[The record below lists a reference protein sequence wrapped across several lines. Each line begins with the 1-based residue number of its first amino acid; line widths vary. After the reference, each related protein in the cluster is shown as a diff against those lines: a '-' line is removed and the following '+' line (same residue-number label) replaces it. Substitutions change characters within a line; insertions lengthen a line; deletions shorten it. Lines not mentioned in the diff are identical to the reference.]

1 MTFSQTRGVKI
12 MSLFK
17 VFGVSGSAIAA
28 QDVRLNVIASNLA
41 NADSIAGPDGK
52 AYKARQVV
60 FQAHLADANDQ
71 ASAGVRV
78 AGVNESEA
86 EGRKIYDPKNPLADE
101 AGNITMPNVNVIDE
115 MVNMIGASRAY
126 QNNVEVMN
134 TTKNLLA
141 KTIAMGS

>member
-1 MTFSQTRGVKI
+1 

-28 QDVRLNVIASNLA
+28 QNVRLNVIASNLA

-60 FQAHLADANDQ
+60 FQTQLADFNDQ

-101 AGNITMPNVNVIDE
+101 SGNITMPNVNVIDE
-115 MVNMIGASRAY
+115 MVNMIEASRAY
-126 QNNVEVMN
+126 QNNIEVMN
-134 TTKNLLA
+134 TTKSLLA

>member
-1 MTFSQTRGVKI
+1 

-17 VFGVSGSAIAA
+17 VFAVSGSAIGA
-28 QDVRLNVIASNLA
+28 QNVRLNTIASNLA

-52 AYKARQVV
+52 AYRARQVI
-60 FQAHLADANDQ
+60 FQTQLTDANDQ

-78 AGVNESEA
+78 AQVIESDA
-86 EGRKIYDPKNPLADE
+86 DGRKMFDPKNPMADE
-101 AGNITMPNVNVIDE
+101 SGHVTMPNVNVIDE
-115 MVNMIGASRAY
+115 MVNMISASRAY

-134 TTKNLLA
+134 TTKNVLA

>member
-1 MTFSQTRGVKI
+1 
-12 MSLFK
+12 MSLFN

-28 QDVRLNVIASNLA
+28 QNVRLNVIASNLA

-52 AYKARQVV
+52 AYRARQVV
-60 FQAHLADANDQ
+60 FQTQLADANDQ

-101 AGNITMPNVNVIDE
+101 NGNVTMPNVNVIDE
-115 MVNMIGASRAY
+115 MVNMIAASRAY

>member
-1 MTFSQTRGVKI
+1 

-28 QDVRLNVIASNLA
+28 QNVRLNVIASNLA

-52 AYKARQVV
+52 AYKSRQVV
-60 FQAHLADANDQ
+60 FQTQLTDANDQ

-78 AGVNESEA
+78 SQVIESEA

-101 AGNITMPNVNVIDE
+101 SGHVTMPNVNVIDE
-115 MVNMIGASRAY
+115 MVNMIEASRAY

>member
-1 MTFSQTRGVKI
+1 

-17 VFGVSGSAIAA
+17 IFAVSGSAIGA
-28 QDVRLNVIASNLA
+28 QNVRLNTIASNLA

-52 AYKARQVV
+52 AYRARQVI
-60 FQAHLADANDQ
+60 FQTQLTDANDQ

-78 AGVNESEA
+78 AQVIESDA
-86 EGRKIYDPKNPLADE
+86 DGRKMFDPKNPMADE
-101 AGNITMPNVNVIDE
+101 SGHVTMPNVNVIDE
-115 MVNMIGASRAY
+115 MVNMISASRAY

>member
-1 MTFSQTRGVKI
+1 

-17 VFGVSGSAIAA
+17 VFGVSGSAIGA
-28 QDVRLNVIASNLA
+28 QNVRLNTIASNLA

-52 AYKARQVV
+52 AYRARQVI
-60 FQAHLADANDQ
+60 FQTQLTDANDQ

-78 AGVNESEA
+78 AQVIESDA
-86 EGRKIYDPKNPLADE
+86 DGRKMFDPKNPLADE
-101 AGNITMPNVNVIDE
+101 SGHVTMPNVNVIDE
-115 MVNMIGASRAY
+115 MVNMISASRAY

>member
-1 MTFSQTRGVKI
+1 

-28 QDVRLNVIASNLA
+28 QNVRLNTIASNLA

-52 AYKARQVV
+52 AYKARQVI
-60 FQAHLADANDQ
+60 FQAQLADANDQ

-78 AGVNESEA
+78 SQVIESDA
-86 EGRKIYDPKNPLADE
+86 EGRRVYDPKNPLADE
-101 AGNITMPNVNVIDE
+101 SGHVTMPNVNVIDE
-115 MVNMIGASRAY
+115 MVNMIEASRAY

>member
-1 MTFSQTRGVKI
+1 MTFSQTSGVKI

-41 NADSIAGPDGK
+41 NADSIAGP
-52 AYKARQVV
+52 VV
-60 FQAHLADANDQ
+60 VQAHLADANDQ

>member
-1 MTFSQTRGVKI
+1 

-28 QDVRLNVIASNLA
+28 QNVRLNVIASNLA

-60 FQAHLADANDQ
+60 FQTQLADLNDQ
-71 ASAGVRV
+71 ASVGVRV

>member
-1 MTFSQTRGVKI
+1 

-28 QDVRLNVIASNLA
+28 QNVRLNVIASNLA

-60 FQAHLADANDQ
+60 FQTQLADANDQ

-86 EGRKIYDPKNPLADE
+86 EGRKIYDPKTPLADE
-101 AGNITMPNVNVIDE
+101 TGNVTMPNVNVIDE
-115 MVNMIGASRAY
+115 MVNMIEASRAY

>member
-1 MTFSQTRGVKI
+1 

-28 QDVRLNVIASNLA
+28 QNVRLNTIASNLA

-52 AYKARQVV
+52 AYKARQVI
-60 FQAHLADANDQ
+60 FQTQLADANDQ

-78 AGVNESEA
+78 SQVIESDA
-86 EGRKIYDPKNPLADE
+86 EGRRVYDPKNPLADE
-101 AGNITMPNVNVIDE
+101 SGHVTMPNVNVIDE
-115 MVNMIGASRAY
+115 MVNMIEASRAY

>member
-1 MTFSQTRGVKI
+1 

-17 VFGVSGSAIAA
+17 VFGVSGSAIGA
-28 QDVRLNVIASNLA
+28 QNVRLNTIASNLA
-41 NADSIAGPDGK
+41 NADSISGPDGK
-52 AYKARQVV
+52 AYRARQVI
-60 FQAHLADANDQ
+60 FQTQLTDANDQ

-78 AGVNESEA
+78 AQVIESDA
-86 EGRKIYDPKNPLADE
+86 EGRKMFDPKNPMADE
-101 AGNITMPNVNVIDE
+101 SGHVTMPNVNVIDE
-115 MVNMIGASRAY
+115 MVNMISASRAY

>member
-1 MTFSQTRGVKI
+1 

-28 QDVRLNVIASNLA
+28 QNVRLNVVASNLA

-60 FQAHLADANDQ
+60 FQTQLADANDQ

-78 AGVNESEA
+78 ASVNESEA

-101 AGNITMPNVNVIDE
+101 TGNVTMPNVNVIDE
-115 MVNMIGASRAY
+115 MVNMISASRAY

>member
-1 MTFSQTRGVKI
+1 

-28 QDVRLNVIASNLA
+28 QNVRLNVIASNLA

-52 AYKARQVV
+52 AYRARQVV
-60 FQAHLADANDQ
+60 FQTQLADANDQ

-101 AGNITMPNVNVIDE
+101 TGNVTMPNVNVIDE
-115 MVNMIGASRAY
+115 MVNMIAASRAY

>member
-1 MTFSQTRGVKI
+1 

-28 QDVRLNVIASNLA
+28 QNVRLNVIASNLA

-52 AYKARQVV
+52 AYRARQVV
-60 FQAHLADANDQ
+60 FQTQLADANDQ
-71 ASAGVRV
+71 TSAGVRV

-101 AGNITMPNVNVIDE
+101 TGNVTMPNVNVIDE
-115 MVNMIGASRAY
+115 MVNMIAASRAY
-126 QNNVEVMN
+126 QNNVEVRN

>member
-1 MTFSQTRGVKI
+1 

-17 VFGVSGSAIAA
+17 VFAVSGSAIGA
-28 QDVRLNVIASNLA
+28 QNVRLNTIASNLA

-52 AYKARQVV
+52 AYRARQVI
-60 FQAHLADANDQ
+60 FQTQLTDANDQ

-78 AGVNESEA
+78 AQVIESDA
-86 EGRKIYDPKNPLADE
+86 DGRKMFDPKNPLADE
-101 AGNITMPNVNVIDE
+101 SGHVTMPNVNVIDE
-115 MVNMIGASRAY
+115 MVNMISASRAY

>member
-1 MTFSQTRGVKI
+1 

-28 QDVRLNVIASNLA
+28 QNIRLNTIASNLA

-52 AYKARQVV
+52 AYKARQVI
-60 FQAHLADANDQ
+60 FQTQLADANDQ

-78 AGVNESEA
+78 SQVIESDA
-86 EGRKIYDPKNPLADE
+86 EGRRVYDPKNPLADE
-101 AGNITMPNVNVIDE
+101 SGHVTMPNVNVIDE
-115 MVNMIGASRAY
+115 MVNMIEASRAY

>member
-1 MTFSQTRGVKI
+1 

-28 QDVRLNVIASNLA
+28 QNVRLNTIASNLA

-52 AYKARQVV
+52 AYKARQVI
-60 FQAHLADANDQ
+60 FQTQLADANDQ

-78 AGVNESEA
+78 SQVIESDA
-86 EGRKIYDPKNPLADE
+86 EGRRVYDPKNPLADE
-101 AGNITMPNVNVIDE
+101 SGHVTMPNVNVIDE
-115 MVNMIGASRAY
+115 MVNMIEASRSY

>member
-1 MTFSQTRGVKI
+1 

-28 QDVRLNVIASNLA
+28 QNVRLNVIASNLA

-52 AYKARQVV
+52 AYRARQVV
-60 FQAHLADANDQ
+60 FQTQLADANDQ

-86 EGRKIYDPKNPLADE
+86 EGRKIYDPQNPLADE
-101 AGNITMPNVNVIDE
+101 TGNVTMPNVNVIDE
-115 MVNMIGASRAY
+115 MVNMIAASRAY

>member
-1 MTFSQTRGVKI
+1 

-17 VFGVSGSAIAA
+17 VFAVSGSAIGA
-28 QDVRLNVIASNLA
+28 QNVRLNTIASNLA

-52 AYKARQVV
+52 AYRARQVI
-60 FQAHLADANDQ
+60 FQTQLTDANDQ

-78 AGVNESEA
+78 AQVIESDA
-86 EGRKIYDPKNPLADE
+86 DGRKMFDPKNPMADE
-101 AGNITMPNVNVIDE
+101 SGHVTMPNVNVIDE
-115 MVNMIGASRAY
+115 MVNMISASRAY

>member
-1 MTFSQTRGVKI
+1 

-101 AGNITMPNVNVIDE
+101 AGNITMPSVNVIDE